1 MRPILLILIIDALTN
16 CKVLTVALVC
26 LGVTASANSS
36 PHLFRRQFGSCQT
49 ECTWATGLAN
59 CGSTDVTCVCNVF
72 LSAGTSEVNSCAT
85 CLQSSDPSVA
95 SDIQQLAQACSEGAG
110 SGAGGSSAAASGAT
124 TPAATAGGGSGSGS
138 DPCATLPACVT
149 VTSAVNV
156 CSDDACFCP
165 TALPFFA
172 DCASCYQTVNA
183 TSVSDLLQA
192 SSICG
197 AESFTASGAATPTA
211 TSGPQF
217 AVGACS
223 AACSQIDAAIASCND
238 DACFCPTLLAAG
250 SGCSACWATV
260 NATDAGLISSGMAGC
275 ATEFASTTGGPS
287 GATGTATA
295 HATSNTAAAATTK
308 SAATYGPKFELFS
321 PVHGIMLI
329 AFVAGVLTF
338 FG

>member
-1 MRPILLILIIDALTN
+1 MHPILLILIIDTLTD

-26 LGVTASANSS
+26 LGVTVSASSS

-49 ECTWATGLAN
+49 ECAWATGLAN
-59 CGSTDVTCVCNVF
+59 CGSTDVACVCNVF
-72 LSAGTSEVNSCAT
+72 TSAGTSEVNSCAT
-85 CLQSSDPSVA
+85 CLQSSDASVA
-95 SDIQQLAQACSEGAG
+95 SDIQQLAQACSQGAG
-110 SGAGGSSAAASGAT
+110 SGAGAGSTGDSVT
-124 TPAATAGGGSGSGS
+124 TNPTATAGGGSSGS

-149 VTSAVNV
+149 VTSAVSV

-172 DCASCYQTVNA
+172 ACASCYQTVNA
-183 TSVSDLLQA
+183 TSASDLLQA
-192 SSICG
+192 SSICSG
-197 AESFTASGAATPTA
+197 ESFTAAGAATPTA

-223 AACSQIDAAIASCND
+223 AACSQIDAAITSCTD

-260 NATDAGLISSGMAGC
+260 NATDANLISSGMAGC
-275 ATEFASTTGGPS
+275 ATEFASTTGAAL
-287 GATGTATA
+287 GATGAATG
-295 HATSNTAAAATTK
+295 HATSNTAAATTTK
-308 SAATYGPKFELFS
+308 SAATYGPKFDVFS